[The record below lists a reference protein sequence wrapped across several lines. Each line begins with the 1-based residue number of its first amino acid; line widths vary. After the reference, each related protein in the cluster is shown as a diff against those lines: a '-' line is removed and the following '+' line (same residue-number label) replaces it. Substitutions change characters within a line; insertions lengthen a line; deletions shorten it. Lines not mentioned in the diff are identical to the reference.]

1 MDFILQEAEEDAPT
15 LQFSDDEGNEDK
27 DTSSLIDDPQLEQKR
42 KIENRNFVEF
52 DKFDKFEKSVEHFK
66 KTLLKF
72 DEVENHLLFT
82 VIYGIMYHKTD
93 TENIKKE
100 GAQEILGNDLYFD
113 LLEIEPNQQIFID
126 KSLFGFFQ
134 RCK

>member
-72 DEVENHLLFT
+72 DEVENHLLFA

>member
-1 MDFILQEAEEDAPT
+1 MHQLYSFLTMKEMRIKT
-15 LQFSDDEGNEDK
+15 L
-27 DTSSLIDDPQLEQKR
+27 IQK
-42 KIENRNFVEF
+42 NRNFV
-52 DKFDKFEKSVEHFK
+52 KFDRFDNFEKSVEHFK

-72 DEVENHLLFT
+72 DEVENHLLFA

-100 GAQEILGNDLYFD
+100 DAQEILGNDLYFD
-113 LLEIEPNQQIFID
+113 LLEIEPNTLLS

-134 RCK
+134 RCR